1 MNPEDQRQLE
11 RHLGRLFSESL
22 NVSQPV
28 AMLYIIKEKLAD
40 GGYDTYYKAELLDS
54 SYRFGADGMNAISIP
69 SNQLHRLR
77 ATPLNYNPL

>member
-40 GGYDTYYKAELLDS
+40 GGYDTYYKAELLDEL
-54 SYRFGADGMNAISIP
+54 G
-69 SNQLHRLR
+69 RLQHCLGEVHQQMLSVAELLKR
-77 ATPLNYNPL
+77 EG